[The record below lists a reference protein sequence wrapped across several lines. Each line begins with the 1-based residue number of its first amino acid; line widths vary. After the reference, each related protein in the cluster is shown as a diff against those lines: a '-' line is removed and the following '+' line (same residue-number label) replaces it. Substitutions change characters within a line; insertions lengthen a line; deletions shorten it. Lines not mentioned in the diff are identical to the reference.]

1 MPTITRIRNGS
12 KRRHNSG
19 GNLTSTG
26 GVKVAA
32 RRRRRRSNASAS
44 HRTTSR
50 RRNYSAP
57 RRTNRR
63 RRHNPVARRINRR
76 RRRNPSLSGIGGKVL
91 FAAIGILLNK
101 FITPLIPFGA
111 NSPWSNIGKE
121 LLVGYGVA
129 YAGEH
134 LLKLSPDKVDGLL
147 IGGMSVGAVD
157 AMNTLLPSLNQSFFP
172 VNAAVNP
179 QLAAANAAA
188 ANKAT
193 QLGMLVAGPGTSNPM
208 RRNQM
213 GALVYRGRRAA

>member
-1 MPTITRIRNGS
+1 M
-12 KRRHNSG
+12 
-19 GNLTSTG
+19 
-26 GVKVAA
+26 
-32 RRRRRRSNASAS
+32 
-44 HRTTSR
+44 
-50 RRNYSAP
+50 
-57 RRTNRR
+57 
-63 RRHNPVARRINRR
+63 NRR

-111 NSPWSNIGKE
+111 NSPWSQIGKE

-172 VNAAVNP
+172 VQANVNP

-188 ANKAT
+188 ANQAT
-193 QLGMLVAGPGTSNPM
+193 KLGMLVAGPGTSRPM
-208 RRNQM
+208 NRNQM
-213 GALVYRGRRAA
+213 GALVNRRRYGMAA

>member
-1 MPTITRIRNGS
+1 M
-12 KRRHNSG
+12 
-19 GNLTSTG
+19 
-26 GVKVAA
+26 AA

-44 HRTTSR
+44 HRTASR
-50 RRNYSAP
+50 RRNYSATP
-57 RRTNRR
+57 RRVNRR
-63 RRHNPVARRINRR
+63 RRNPVARRINRR

-101 FITPLIPFGA
+101 FITPLIPFGS

-157 AMNTLLPSLNQSFFP
+157 AMNTLLPSLNNSFFP
-172 VNAAVNP
+172 VQANVNP

-193 QLGMLVAGPGTSNPM
+193 QLGMLVAGPGTNRPM
-208 RRNQM
+208 NRNQM
-213 GALVYRGRRAA
+213 GAIINRPRYRAA